1 MDPRL
6 PQKIASGRKMTQ
18 NLQKTIQ
25 TTQLWKRRE
34 RLLNRIATK
43 EHQGM
48 NQFYVVSLPDIDLL
62 WDESIIGNDR
72 FGEQASGYQTN
83 ISLCVD
89 DGNVMSIFSEQEKIN
104 HIFPNTFCCQLI

>member
-1 MDPRL
+1 
-6 PQKIASGRKMTQ
+6 
-18 NLQKTIQ
+18 
-25 TTQLWKRRE
+25 
-34 RLLNRIATK
+34 
-43 EHQGM
+43 M

-83 ISLCVD
+83 KSLCVD

-104 HIFPNTFCCQLI
+104 HIFPHTFKDIRVVKTSEIKNRLET